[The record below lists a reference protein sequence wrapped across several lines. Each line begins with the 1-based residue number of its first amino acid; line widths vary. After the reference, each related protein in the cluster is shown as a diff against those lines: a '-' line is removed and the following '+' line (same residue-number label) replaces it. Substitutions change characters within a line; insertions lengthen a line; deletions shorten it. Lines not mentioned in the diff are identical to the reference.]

1 MSRLEHRFPPP
12 LLCVTLACAMWL
24 VARVTPV
31 LNVGALPRMALATAL
46 SSIGLVGV
54 LGIAEFR
61 KSKTTIDPVRIA
73 NASALVT
80 SGVFRITRN
89 PMYVGLT
96 ALLLAWGVV
105 LDAPATLAFPFVFA
119 AFLNRFQIIPEERA
133 MTNRFGEAY
142 LVYCRRVRRWL

>member
-1 MSRLEHRFPPP
+1 M
-12 LLCVTLACAMWL
+12 
-24 VARVTPV
+24 
-31 LNVGALPRMALATAL
+31 
-46 SSIGLVGV
+46 